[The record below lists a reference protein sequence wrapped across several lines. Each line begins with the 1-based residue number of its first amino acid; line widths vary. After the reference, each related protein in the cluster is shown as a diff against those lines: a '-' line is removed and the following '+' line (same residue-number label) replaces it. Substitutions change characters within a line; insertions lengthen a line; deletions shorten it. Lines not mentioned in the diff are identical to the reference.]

1 VPSGKSLFI
10 GNAGASLIE
19 MPESLP
25 LTDDCAPH
33 FERMLLI
40 RRTEEKLLELF
51 SKGQIN
57 GTTHTSLGQEC
68 CSVGVISALDLA
80 RDVVFSNHR
89 CHGHFLAYGGPLD
102 RLLGELMGKRMGVCG
117 GIGGSQHL
125 QYRNF
130 YSNGIQGGIVPAAA
144 GMALAEKLKRSGAVT
159 AVFLGDG
166 TFGEGAVYEAF
177 NIASLWGLPV
187 LFVVEANGFAQS
199 TPTHLELAG
208 SLASR
213 PRAFGIETEEIP
225 VATVQQV
232 HRAAAA
238 LAGTVRS
245 QCRPCCLVLHTYRL
259 GPHSKG
265 DDLRTAGELAPA
277 VERDPLN
284 RLLRAL
290 PADRVEAAEQRVAS
304 QLAQALENCA
314 GTAEMSYDEFLRVTG
329 VGT

>member
-1 VPSGKSLFI
+1 
-10 GNAGASLIE
+10 
-19 MPESLP
+19 M
-25 LTDDCAPH
+25 TDDSIPY

-40 RRTEEKLLELF
+40 RRTEEKLLWLF

-102 RLLGELMGKRMGVCG
+102 RLLGELMGKRVGVCG

-130 YSNGIQGGIVPAAA
+130 YSNGIQGGIVPAAT
-144 GMALAEKLKRSGAVT
+144 GMALAEKLKQSGAVT
-159 AVFLGDG
+159 TVFLGDG

-199 TPTHLELAG
+199 TPTDLELAG
-208 SLASR
+208 SMAAR
-213 PRAFGIETEEIP
+213 PRAFGIATEEVQVESP
-225 VATVQQV
+225 QQV
-232 HRAAAA
+232 HRVAAA
-238 LAGTVRS
+238 LVETVRS
-245 QCRPCCLVLHTYRL
+245 QCRPRCMILHTYRL

-265 DDLRTAGELAPA
+265 DDLRSAGELGAA
-277 VERDPLN
+277 AERDPLN
-284 RLLRAL
+284 RLLQAL
-290 PADRVEAAEQRVAS
+290 PPDRVEAAEQRVAS
-304 QLAQALENCA
+304 LLAQALEKCA
-314 GTAEMSYDEFLRVTG
+314 SAAEMPLDEFLRVTG
-329 VGT
+329 VAA